1 MATGMNIYLLSE
13 LHPSNTHV
21 GWSVSYSLEKIL
33 VESCGAMPIYPIENK
48 EKNSLQRYQHRLL
61 KSWFTISEP
70 PVLGEGP
77 NVLIVI
83 GLGARFLLSMLA
95 LGPLLNQFDLKIGY
109 LLDGIYPAEIDRA
122 VIPHLDHLFLITA
135 EVVDEVAASLPL
147 NASFLPLATDVLRQ
161 GAQHLGNRLER
172 GIDIINYGRTQ
183 PDLHQALQRYYNQGD
198 SQRMYF
204 HTTFTGT
211 NVASHQE
218 HIMLMTKLLSK
229 SKINIC
235 FEPSTLPR
243 FRGYSPLLLRWLEG
257 WACGC
262 AIVGKR
268 PFGKGVDQLLD
279 WENSTLELPD
289 SASDWIPFFEELL
302 NQGELLLQI
311 SQRNYQECLLRHD
324 WRYRIRDIFTT
335 LNLPMPAQLQLEI
348 ELVQAKAERAKQY
361 ALPANHLLGSGF
373 AAPKVAEQI
382 ML

>member
-1 MATGMNIYLLSE
+1 MATDMNIYVLSE

-33 VESCGAMPIYPIENK
+33 VESCGAIPIYPIEDK
-48 EKNSLQRYQHRLL
+48 EKNLLQRYQHRLL
-61 KSWFTISEP
+61 KSWFKISEP
-70 PVLGEGP
+70 PVLGNGP

-95 LGPLLNQFDLKIGY
+95 LGPLLQKFDLKIAY
-109 LLDGIYPAEIDRA
+109 LLDGIDPAEIDRE

-135 EVVDEVAASLPL
+135 EMVDEVTASLPL
-147 NASFLPLATDVLRQ
+147 KASFLPLATDVLRQ

-183 PDLHQALQRYYNQGD
+183 PELHQVLQRYYNQGD

-218 HIMLMTKLLSK
+218 HIMLMTKLLNK

-235 FEPSTLPR
+235 FEPSALPR

-268 PFGKGVDQLLD
+268 PFGKGVGQLLN

-289 SASDWIPFFEELL
+289 NSSDWIPFFEDLL
-302 NQGELLLQI
+302 NNEALLLEI

-335 LNLPMPAQLQLEI
+335 LSLPIPAQLQLEI
-348 ELVQAKAERAKQY
+348 DLVQTKAERAKQY
-361 ALPANHLLGSGF
+361 AFSDSRLIEPVL
-373 AAPKVAEQI
+373 AAPNLAQKAV
-382 ML
+382 L

>member
-1 MATGMNIYLLSE
+1 MNIYVLSE

-33 VESCGAMPIYPIENK
+33 VESCGAIPIYPTENK
-48 EKNSLQRYQHRLL
+48 EKNPLQRYQHRLL

-77 NVLIVI
+77 NVLIVV

-95 LGPLLNQFDLKIGY
+95 LGPLLNQFDLKVAY
-109 LLDGIYPAEIDRA
+109 LLDGIDPAEIDRE

-147 NASFLPLATDVLRQ
+147 NASFLPLATDVLHQ
-161 GAQHLGNRLER
+161 GAQYLGNRLER

-183 PDLHQALQRYYNQGD
+183 PDLHQVLQHHYNQGD

-204 HTTFTGT
+204 HTTFTGV
-211 NVASHQE
+211 NVASHRE
-218 HIMLMTKLLSK
+218 HIMLMTKLLNK

-235 FEPSTLPR
+235 FEPSALPR

-268 PFGKGVDQLLD
+268 PFGKGVAQLLD
-279 WENSTLELPD
+279 WENSTLDLPD
-289 SASDWIPFFEELL
+289 NSSDWIPFFEELL
-302 NQGELLLQI
+302 SDEELLLKI

-335 LNLPMPAQLQLEI
+335 LNLPIPTQLQSEI
-348 ELVQAKAERAKQY
+348 ELVQSKAEQVKQY
-361 ALPANHLLGSGF
+361 ALSGNALMGPSF
-373 AAPKVAEQI
+373 AAPKVVQQI
-382 ML
+382 AL